1 MRASWVALCAA
12 VVVARASAHGQEV
25 GESQAPRGR
34 VLRVDQDLLVT
45 DLVGEGLAAGQRVRL
60 LRPLE
65 VRHPLTGAVLRD
77 RYVLGEVT
85 LHSAGER
92 LSVARVS
99 QPLLRPPRTGDEVEP
114 VDGLPRP
121 PPRPTVAPRPASAQ
135 ATETVPRTAPARP
148 PTQPLL
154 PPPSPGDDPPRTVA
168 PAPPPRPD
176 PDDEAVIAAWRG
188 TLGVPPEARVA
199 RWAQFL
205 AQHPRTRHDASVRG
219 AIAQLQADLTASAP
233 PPPPPEAPR
242 EDEVGRTV
250 GIPDLTLGDPA
261 RFAMQ
266 VTHPAVRARGTLY
279 VRRPGAEAYE
289 SVPLVAQGDRFVV
302 GEVPSRYVALEGFEY
317 FVGLEGDGGLEV
329 TVMGASRT
337 PRRVSVTRRDDDLP
351 ARGDRT
357 RIDLRGEY
365 ADVGSR
371 TVNAPAG
378 PRFRAQ
384 RFYLVEGD
392 FFQRLEVSFLYG
404 YRVGFG
410 VYEGEGVSLA
420 SVDTDVASA
429 RSTVIYGYHEL
440 EFEIV
445 RALHVMVRGALGV
458 HGEGIVGGAQLR
470 LRIGEE
476 RRTNLVLGGDL
487 FNQIGQ
493 RAFFALNVNAHP
505 RVPLLAQAEVFNQSF
520 SGGDPMFRFIA
531 QVGVRATSWLTIAAR
546 GSYQLR
552 NIQNGGFGGGLS
564 TTFHW

>member
-1 MRASWVALCAA
+1 
-12 VVVARASAHGQEV
+12 
-25 GESQAPRGR
+25 
-34 VLRVDQDLLVT
+34 
-45 DLVGEGLAAGQRVRL
+45 
-60 LRPLE
+60 
-65 VRHPLTGAVLRD
+65 
-77 RYVLGEVT
+77 
-85 LHSAGER
+85 
-92 LSVARVS
+92 
-99 QPLLRPPRTGDEVEP
+99 
-114 VDGLPRP
+114 
-121 PPRPTVAPRPASAQ
+121 
-135 ATETVPRTAPARP
+135 
-148 PTQPLL
+148 
-154 PPPSPGDDPPRTVA
+154 
-168 PAPPPRPD
+168 
-176 PDDEAVIAAWRG
+176 
-188 TLGVPPEARVA
+188 
-199 RWAQFL
+199 
-205 AQHPRTRHDASVRG
+205 
-219 AIAQLQADLTASAP
+219 
-233 PPPPPEAPR
+233 
-242 EDEVGRTV
+242 
-250 GIPDLTLGDPA
+250 
-261 RFAMQ
+261 
-266 VTHPAVRARGTLY
+266 
-279 VRRPGAEAYE
+279 
-289 SVPLVAQGDRFVV
+289 
-302 GEVPSRYVALEGFEY
+302 
-317 FVGLEGDGGLEV
+317 VGLEADGGAEV
-329 TVMGASRT
+329 TAMGSAGS

-371 TVNAPAG
+371 TVTTAAG
-378 PRFRAQ
+378 SRFRAQ

-420 SVDTDVASA
+420 LVDTDVASA